1 MYGQYKI
8 CLWTIYSAFF
18 TREQAKLKEIFYI
31 VKHNISDISD

>member
-18 TREQAKLKEIFYI
+18 TREQAKLKKKILYCQT
-31 VKHNISDISD
+31 